1 MYIDCEYVECYLC
14 LIIKYSVTVL
24 EKIVKKC
31 IVLERQRE
39 EWNKIFCSIKI
50 YIYIYVR
57 YMNIHM

>member
-24 EKIVKKC
+24 EKIAKKC

-39 EWNKIFCSIKI
+39 EWNKIFCSINI
-50 YIYIYVR
+50 YIYMLDI
-57 YMNIHM
+57 